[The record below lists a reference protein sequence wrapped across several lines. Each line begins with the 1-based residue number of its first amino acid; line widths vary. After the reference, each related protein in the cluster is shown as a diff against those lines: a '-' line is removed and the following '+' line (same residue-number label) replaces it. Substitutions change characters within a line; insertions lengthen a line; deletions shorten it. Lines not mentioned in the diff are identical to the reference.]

1 MRIPSTRMIWCCGS
15 TRAPNRR
22 TVSPSTS
29 TRPSPIS
36 SSQCRRLP
44 TPAAASTFCSRTPP
58 GTSIRLSRSSSTSKS
73 SGSWPRPALA
83 GEGGRA
89 GGVSRRADDSRG
101 VLGGRPPGPAP
112 SGPLVLINRILNV
125 FDVLGQEGGE
135 VREFLQAGQAEPL
148 QEIPGRPVE
157 NSPRLALGA
166 GLFHQSAERQ
176 RAQHTVAVDAA
187 DRRHPRP
194 VDRLPVRHHGQRL
207 QGGLGQPH
215 LLPVPD
221 EPLDYRR
228 ALGPGVEAPATRYLA
243 QVEATLLG
251 VVGRGQIAQG
261 RRDLAAG
268 AFQDLRDDD
277 LGHRLVHDQQDRL
290 QAGPQPGAAR
300 PVDEVGVTLHRVR
313 PLPSGTGLADVALR
327 PAVQGGRVA
336 VSVDRFA
343 VPGAGRVAGVSGRAY
358 LVLHAHPY
366 SSSASAAT
374 TVSGG
379 DPVCSSGPGSATQVT
394 YSSPSG
400 ATWSNET
407 LPSRYSS
414 SSARKRAT
422 TS

>member
-15 TRAPNRR
+15 TRAPYRR

-58 GTSIRLSRSSSTSKS
+58 GTSIRLSRPSSSS
-73 SGSWPRPALA
+73 S
-83 GEGGRA
+83 
-89 GGVSRRADDSRG
+89 
-101 VLGGRPPGPAP
+101 
-112 SGPLVLINRILNV
+112 SGPLVLINRILNI
-125 FDVLGQEGGE
+125 FDVLWQEGGE

-228 ALGPGVEAPATRYLA
+228 ALSPGVEAPATCYLA
-243 QVEATLLG
+243 QVEAALLS
-251 VVGRGQIAQG
+251 VV
-261 RRDLAAG
+261 
-268 AFQDLRDDD
+268 
-277 LGHRLVHDQQDRL
+277 
-290 QAGPQPGAAR
+290 
-300 PVDEVGVTLHRVR
+300 
-313 PLPSGTGLADVALR
+313 
-327 PAVQGGRVA
+327 
-336 VSVDRFA
+336 
-343 VPGAGRVAGVSGRAY
+343 
-358 LVLHAHPY
+358 
-366 SSSASAAT
+366 
-374 TVSGG
+374 
-379 DPVCSSGPGSATQVT
+379 
-394 YSSPSG
+394 
-400 ATWSNET
+400 
-407 LPSRYSS
+407 
-414 SSARKRAT
+414 
-422 TS
+422 